1 MRRALAIIGA
11 LMVAMGLLWIGQG
24 LGYIHW
30 PASSFMLNQ
39 RPWAV
44 RGLSLAVAGIG
55 LLLFARGKR

>member
-24 LGYIHW
+24 LGYVHW
-30 PASSFMLNQ
+30 PPSSVMIDQ

-44 RGLSLAVAGIG
+44 RGLALAVAGLG